1 MSESNKKYYT
11 MQEMA
16 EQTGVNKSTVYR
28 YLSKES
34 IAPATTKRNTNLYDA
49 KTMQRLKKH
58 FNKKNSNNSEK
69 KSANDLLIETLRQQV
84 ASLQGELSDEKS
96 RSDKA
101 LTAKDKQIDDL
112 NARLAESH
120 QLQLGLQKELE
131 THKNNPNRPVLDG
144 QTVANNSSETEEE
157 TQEQTTENKKTT
169 SNKWWKFW

>member
-1 MSESNKKYYT
+1 M
-11 MQEMA
+11 
-16 EQTGVNKSTVYR
+16 
-28 YLSKES
+28 
-34 IAPATTKRNTNLYDA
+34 
-49 KTMQRLKKH
+49 
-58 FNKKNSNNSEK
+58 
-69 KSANDLLIETLRQQV
+69 
-84 ASLQGELSDEKS
+84 QGELSDEKS